1 MEASLRRPTQR
12 WDHGPSIE
20 DKRPIV
26 SEGSVLFHRRH
37 CLRRVSGVPGLYLD
51 KAWVFFQRPV
61 ESGVHDCDC
70 VSDNIVG
77 FVTLSCGDK
86 THLFLQ
92 MLLGDHRAA
101 LLLPYF
107 TAKKTKLGNLPKV
120 PQEVSYR
127 AGIKAQIA
135 SFLIPNCLL
144 NFTQVWMGPQKGP
157 NHFRSG

>member
-61 ESGVHDCDC
+61 ESGVHDCGC

-107 TAKKTKLGNLPKV
+107 TDKKTKLGNLPKV